1 MDTNRTPET
10 PQTPGQ
16 DDQTAAFETA
26 PPSAATPQPV
36 TQQPAAAQPVAT
48 PAPAPSTAAPSAKT
62 AVWRRKPVWVGAAV
76 VALLAGGAGVA
87 YAVDELGDDDD
98 DSSWSVSDERRA
110 DDLDRADRDGEY
122 RSDDDRDSRGP
133 DDRSGDGQAPPVTGD
148 GSRDADQREDRTD
161 ADDVPLT
168 DAEITS
174 ATDAALA
181 EAGSGTVTDVDRS
194 DDADHAFEVDVQ
206 LEDGDELEVE
216 LADDFTVVWT
226 ELDPAD
232 RG

>member
-1 MDTNRTPET
+1 MDTNRTPENPET
-10 PQTPGQ
+10 PQNPGK
-16 DDQTAAFETA
+16 TAA
-26 PPSAATPQPV
+26 
-36 TQQPAAAQPVAT
+36 
-48 PAPAPSTAAPSAKT
+48 
-62 AVWRRKPVWVGAAV
+62 WRRKPVWVAAAV
-76 VALLAGGAGVA
+76 VALVAGGAGVA

-98 DSSWSVSDERRA
+98 SSWSASDERRA
-110 DDLDRADRDGEY
+110 DDLDRDDRDDERGDDY
-122 RSDDDRDSRGP
+122 RSDDDRDSRGSDHRS
-133 DDRSGDGQAPPVTGD
+133 DDRDDDQPPAATGD
-148 GSRDADQREDRTD
+148 GSRDDDQLRD

-168 DAEITS
+168 DAEVAS

-181 EAGSGTVTDVDRS
+181 EAGGGTVTDVDRS
-194 DDADHAFEVDVQ
+194 DDADHAFEVDVL

>member
-1 MDTNRTPET
+1 MDTNRTPENPET
-10 PQTPGQ
+10 PQNPG
-16 DDQTAAFETA
+16 
-26 PPSAATPQPV
+26 
-36 TQQPAAAQPVAT
+36 
-48 PAPAPSTAAPSAKT
+48 KT
-62 AVWRRKPVWVGAAV
+62 ATWRRKPVWVAAAV
-76 VALLAGGAGVA
+76 VALVAGGAGVA

-98 DSSWSVSDERRA
+98 SSWSASDERRA
-110 DDLDRADRDGEY
+110 DDLDRDDRDDERGDDY
-122 RSDDDRDSRGP
+122 RSDDDRDSRGSDHRS
-133 DDRSGDGQAPPVTGD
+133 DDRDDDQPPAATGD
-148 GSRDADQREDRTD
+148 GSRDDDQLRD

-168 DAEITS
+168 DAEVAS

-181 EAGSGTVTDVDRS
+181 EAGGGTVTDVDRS
-194 DDADHAFEVDVQ
+194 DDADHAFEVDVL

>member
-1 MDTNRTPET
+1 MDTNRTPENPET
-10 PQTPGQ
+10 PQNPGK
-16 DDQTAAFETA
+16 TAA
-26 PPSAATPQPV
+26 
-36 TQQPAAAQPVAT
+36 
-48 PAPAPSTAAPSAKT
+48 
-62 AVWRRKPVWVGAAV
+62 WRRKPVWVAAAV
-76 VALLAGGAGVA
+76 VALVAGGAGVA
-87 YAVDELGDDDD
+87 YAVDELGDDD
-98 DSSWSVSDERRA
+98 SSWSASDERRA
-110 DDLDRADRDGEY
+110 DDLDRDDRDDERGDDDRSDDH
-122 RSDDDRDSRGP
+122 RSDDDR
-133 DDRSGDGQAPPVTGD
+133 
-148 GSRDADQREDRTD
+148 D

-168 DAEITS
+168 DAEVAS

-194 DDADHAFEVDVQ
+194 DDADHAFEVDVL

>member
-10 PQTPGQ
+10 PQNPQNPGQ
-16 DDQTAAFETA
+16 EDRTAAVETA
-26 PPSAATPQPV
+26 PPSAASPL
-36 TQQPAAAQPVAT
+36 AATAQPVAT
-48 PAPAPSTAAPSAKT
+48 PALAPSTAPPTATT

-76 VALLAGGAGVA
+76 AALLVGGAGVA

-110 DDLDRADRDGEY
+110 DDLDRADRDGER
-122 RSDDDRDSRGP
+122 RSDDDRGSRGP
-133 DDRSGDGQAPPVTGD
+133 DDRGDDAKPPVA
-148 GSRDADQREDRTD
+148 SDADQRDDLRD

-168 DAEITS
+168 DAEVTS

-181 EAGSGTVTDVDRS
+181 EAGGGTVTDADRS
-194 DDADHAFEVDVQ
+194 DDADHAFEVDVR

-216 LADDFTVVWT
+216 LADDFTVVRT

>member
-1 MDTNRTPET
+1 MDTNRTPENPET
-10 PQTPGQ
+10 PQNPGK
-16 DDQTAAFETA
+16 TAA
-26 PPSAATPQPV
+26 
-36 TQQPAAAQPVAT
+36 
-48 PAPAPSTAAPSAKT
+48 
-62 AVWRRKPVWVGAAV
+62 WRRKPVWVAAAV
-76 VALLAGGAGVA
+76 VALVAGGAGVA

-98 DSSWSVSDERRA
+98 SSWSASDERRA
-110 DDLDRADRDGEY
+110 DDLDRDDRDDERGDDY
-122 RSDDDRDSRGP
+122 RSDDDRDSRGSDHRS
-133 DDRSGDGQAPPVTGD
+133 DDRDDDQPPAATGD
-148 GSRDADQREDRTD
+148 GSRDDDQLRD

-168 DAEITS
+168 DAEVAS

-181 EAGSGTVTDVDRS
+181 EAGGGTVTDVDRS
-194 DDADHAFEVDVQ
+194 DDADQAFEVDVL

>member
-10 PQTPGQ
+10 PETPGQ
-16 DDQTAAFETA
+16 DDQTAAFEAA
-26 PPSAATPQPV
+26 PPSAATP
-36 TQQPAAAQPVAT
+36 QPAAAQPVAT
-48 PAPAPSTAAPSAKT
+48 PAPAPSTAAPSATT
-62 AVWRRKPVWVGAAV
+62 AVWRRKPVWVGAVV
-76 VALLAGGAGVA
+76 VALLAGEAGVA

-110 DDLDRADRDGEY
+110 DDLDRDDRDGEY

-133 DDRSGDGQAPPVTGD
+133 ADSSDDGQVPPVTGD
-148 GSRDADQREDRTD
+148 GSRDADQRDDRRD

-194 DDADHAFEVDVQ
+194 DDADHAFEVDV
-206 LEDGDELEVE
+206 LLDGGDELEVE
-216 LADDFTVVWT
+216 LDDDFTVVWT